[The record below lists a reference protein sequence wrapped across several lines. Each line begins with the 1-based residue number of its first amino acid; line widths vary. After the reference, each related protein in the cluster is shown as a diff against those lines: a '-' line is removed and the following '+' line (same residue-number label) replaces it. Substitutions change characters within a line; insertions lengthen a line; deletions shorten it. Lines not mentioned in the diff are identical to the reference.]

1 MQVGLF
7 NFLMCLVYF
16 LLLFISAIINLI
28 ISRNWLLVF
37 MFYIF
42 SRLLCWFEVSLNF
55 EYVFLTILTKSKTE
69 VEVYLDLSCDSLC

>member
-7 NFLMCLVYF
+7 TFLVCLEYV
-16 LLLFISAIINLI
+16 LLLFISVIINLI

-42 SRLLCWFEVSLNF
+42 SRLLCWFEVGLNF
-55 EYVFLTILTKSKTE
+55 EYVFLTILTEGKTE
-69 VEVYLDLSCDSLC
+69 VEAYLDLSCDSLR